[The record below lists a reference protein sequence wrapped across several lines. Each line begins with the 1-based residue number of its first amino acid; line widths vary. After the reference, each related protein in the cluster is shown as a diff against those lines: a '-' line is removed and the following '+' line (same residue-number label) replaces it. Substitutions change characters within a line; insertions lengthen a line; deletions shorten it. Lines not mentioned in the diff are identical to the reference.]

1 MADQRCATDTV
12 SLFLTDATRR
22 EQPSGAAPVLPSP
35 APPMQSIATRLGPV
49 TEAEAEAE
57 AEARLPE
64 QSRSARQAPQQQLTL
79 LSAKPFQLPL

>member
-49 TEAEAEAE
+49 TEAEAEA
-57 AEARLPE
+57 RLPE

>member
-35 APPMQSIATRLGPV
+35 APPMQSIAMRLGPV
-49 TEAEAEAE
+49 TEAEAE

>member
-12 SLFLTDATRR
+12 SLFLTDTTRR

-35 APPMQSIATRLGPV
+35 APPMQSIATRLGRV
-49 TEAEAEAE
+49 TEAE

-79 LSAKPFQLPL
+79 LAAKPFQLPL